1 MWLVKVVVVV
11 GIAQGWKVGVKGG
24 DKRRMQLKGRL
35 FVRVLARSKWQRTNV
50 MAPLTK
56 ARRVRSAAASIRRW
70 MNEGRSM
77 GIREEGTDAVI
88 Y

>member
-11 GIAQGWKVGVKGG
+11 GTVQGWKVGVKGG
-24 DKRRMQLKGRL
+24 DKRRRQLKGRL

-50 MAPLTK
+50 IALFTK
-56 ARRVRSAAASIRRW
+56 ARRVRSAAANIRRW

-77 GIREEGTDAVI
+77 GIREEGTDAVV